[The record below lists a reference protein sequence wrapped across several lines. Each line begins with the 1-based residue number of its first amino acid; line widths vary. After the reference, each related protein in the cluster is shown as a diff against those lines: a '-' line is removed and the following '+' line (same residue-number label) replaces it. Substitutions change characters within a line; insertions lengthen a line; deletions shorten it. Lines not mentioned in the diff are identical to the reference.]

1 MSDTRADVTSMGLFL
16 VSFIMLVF
24 GMIGIFMYS
33 DGDQAA
39 GLAAMS
45 VPIATLLGV
54 VFILLGI
61 GAWFGGNKFLM
72 VLFGFLG
79 VFLALY
85 ATSATVAGPLM
96 ADGISMI
103 FIIMTIFFIIFAL
116 WAFVLKA
123 GMMLTILLIS
133 AGLVFL
139 FYALTMTATDPKTM
153 FLLMGVFALIGFAV
167 SVYLALADCM
177 EGKLPTF

>member
-24 GMIGIFMYS
+24 GMIGIFTY
-33 DGDQAA
+33 GEADQAG

-45 VPIATLLGV
+45 IEIAGLLAV
-54 VFILLGI
+54 IFVLLGI
-61 GAWFGGNKFLM
+61 GAWYGGNKFLM
-72 VLFGFLG
+72 VLFGFLA
-79 VFLALY
+79 VFLAVY
-85 ATSATVAGPLM
+85 SVADPSMGV
-96 ADGISMI
+96 DGLVMV

-123 GMMLTILLIS
+123 GMMLTVLLIC

-139 FYALTMTATDPKTM
+139 FYALTLTSTDAKTL
-153 FLLMGVFALIGFAV
+153 FLLMGIFALIGFAV

>member
-24 GMIGIFMYS
+24 GMIGIFVYS
-33 DGDQAA
+33 GSDQVP
-39 GLAAMS
+39 GLVGMS
-45 VPIATLLGV
+45 VTISGLLGI
-54 VFILLGI
+54 VFVLLGI
-61 GAWFGGNKFLM
+61 GAWYGGNKFLM
-72 VLFGFLG
+72 VLFGFLA
-79 VFLALY
+79 VFLTIY
-85 ATSATVAGPLM
+85 SM
-96 ADGISMI
+96 ADGSGIFADGVQMI
-103 FIIMTIFFIIFAL
+103 FIMMTIFFIIFAL

-123 GMMLTILLIS
+123 GMMLTILLIC

-139 FYALTMTATDPKTM
+139 FYALTLTSTDAKTL
-153 FLLMGVFALIGFAV
+153 FLLMGIFALIGFAV